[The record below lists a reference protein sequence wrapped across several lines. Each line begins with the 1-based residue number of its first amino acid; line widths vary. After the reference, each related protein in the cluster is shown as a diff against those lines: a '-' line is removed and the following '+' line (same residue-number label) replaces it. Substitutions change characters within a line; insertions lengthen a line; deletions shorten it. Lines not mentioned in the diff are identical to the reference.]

1 MNCEDVKRQIPL
13 YAYGELTSET
23 EERIEAHLAGC
34 APCSM
39 ELERHR
45 SLMEVL
51 DERPQVIAGTLLAT
65 CRAELRRQ
73 LESDPALRQG
83 AGGWRGLLRKLQRF
97 SEFHVPLRIPVGATA
112 LVALGWLGAHYTPAK
127 FGGIEA
133 GIAPPM
139 FSTVKSVEPDSSGG
153 VQIAVDDIH
162 RRVVS
167 GGLNDPR
174 IRALLLNAAREEP
187 DPSLRGES
195 IGMLRNSSD
204 SAQVRQA
211 LVDAVMHDPDS
222 GVRLKALEGLKPYAG
237 DRAIRQTLANVLLTD
252 DDPGIRTQ
260 AIDLL
265 TVHHDDSIVGVLQDV
280 VQKEDNSYVRTRCR
294 DLLEAMKA
302 SVGTY

>member
-23 EERIEAHLAGC
+23 EERIESHLAAC
-34 APCSM
+34 APCSI
-39 ELERHR
+39 ELERQR
-45 SLMEVL
+45 SLMEAL
-51 DERPQVIAGTLLAT
+51 DERPRVLEGTLLAT
-65 CRAELRRQ
+65 CRAELRQR
-73 LESDPALRQG
+73 LESDPRLRQG
-83 AGGWRGLLRKLQRF
+83 AGGWRGFMRKLHGF
-97 SEFHVPLRIPVGATA
+97 SEFNIPLRIPAGALA

-127 FGGIEA
+127 FGGVEA
-133 GIAPPM
+133 SIAPPM
-139 FSTVKSVEPDSSGG
+139 FSTVKSVEPDSSGR

-167 GGLNDPR
+167 GGLDDPR
-174 IRALLLNAAREEP
+174 IRALLLNAAREES
-187 DPSLRGES
+187 DPGLRGES
-195 IGMLRNSSD
+195 IGILRNSSD
-204 SAQVRQA
+204 SEQVRQA

-222 GVRLKALEGLKPYAG
+222 GVRMKALDGLKPYAG
-237 DRAIRQTLANVLLTD
+237 DRAIRQTFANVLLSD
-252 DDPGIRTQ
+252 DDPRIRTE

-265 TVHHDDSIVGVLQDV
+265 TKHHDDSIVGVLQDV